1 MVKVGVLALQGDF
14 REHMEIL
21 EKIGAFPFE
30 VRLKRELEKAE
41 AIIIPGGESTT
52 ILTLMKEN
60 SLFDGVR
67 NLCLEGMPCF
77 GTCSGIILLS
87 KESSEMED
95 TLGLVNIRVR
105 RNAYGRQ
112 RESFEEDVELSWSD
126 EPFPGV
132 FIRAPRIEKVGEGV
146 EILGRIK
153 DEPVLV
159 RQGNIMGATFHPE
172 LTEDTRIHKY
182 FLTEVRGDA

>member
-14 REHMEIL
+14 REHMKIL

-41 AIIIPGGESTT
+41 AIVVPGGESTT

-60 SLFDGVR
+60 NLFDGVR

-77 GTCSGIILLS
+77 GTCAGIILLS
-87 KESSEMED
+87 KESPGIEN

-112 RESFEEDVELSWSD
+112 RESFEEDIELSWSG
-126 EPFPGV
+126 EPFRGV
-132 FIRAPRIEKVGEGV
+132 FIRAPRIEKVWGDV
-146 EILGRIK
+146 QVLGRIK

-159 RQGNIMGATFHPE
+159 RQGNVIGATFHPE
-172 LTEDTRIHKY
+172 LTEDTRVHKY